1 MKTRLTWILIFAL
14 IVAIAFTACPD
25 STSPSSSRTL
35 MGEITVTPDSNVTIG
50 RLLTAH
56 YSGTEAVTYRWNV
69 NNTAINGATS
79 DTYTP
84 SAAGRYT
91 VTVSAPGYNS
101 KTSAAVDVIDAGQ
114 NLSGQVTITP
124 STGVTVGMELTATYS
139 GSESVTLT
147 YLWERGGAPIPG
159 ATSATYTPDEPGS
172 YTVTVRAD
180 GYNGK
185 TSAEVL
191 VGLRTLAGNLL
202 ITPGGTVAIGT
213 TLTVSYDG
221 TEDVTLSYQWQVV
234 GSHDIAGA
242 TGTTYTPTQTGNY
255 GVRAGAT
262 GYSYKFSNPVHVLA
276 HVHTGAW
283 TVTTPA
289 NPSTPGEET
298 RTCVPDCGYP
308 PETRTIPPF
317 GTPELEFTLIDSH
330 TAWSVS
336 KGSVTG
342 GAVLIPAYRHYA
354 DTDEYLPVTKIADD
368 GFKNTAITSVSI
380 PEGVTVIGTG
390 AFINCGGLDSITI
403 PASVRTIGSISPTPD
418 DAFYGAF
425 EGCWNLATV
434 SFASGSQL
442 VTIGDWA
449 FSNTILTGITIP
461 EGVTAIGS
469 GAFMSTGLT
478 GITIPASVR
487 TIGSISQNR
496 DDGFFSGAFSYC
508 SGLGNV
514 IFVTGSQLQTIGDDA
529 FASCRNL
536 TAITIPEGVTAIGSY
551 AFGASGL
558 TGILYI
564 PAGVTA
570 IGGIAQSDNRFYG
583 AFSECSGLTGVTF
596 AQNSRIATIGDH
608 TFYSCTSLTSITIPA
623 SNIGHNA
630 FERCTSLRTVTIAP
644 GSQTGSIGNYAFLAC
659 TSLESISIAESVR
672 SIGEGAFYNTQD
684 SGIPLATVTFTG
696 NSQLQTIGRGAFR
709 YCESLASIT
718 IPASVTS
725 IGNSALAG
733 PASVIFAEGF
743 SLSINSWWFYDPSS
757 YLTSVTIPA
766 SVTSIGN
773 DAFRNY
779 GNLTAIT
786 VNANNPNYASED
798 GILYNKAKTSLLQ
811 AAGGISGNV
820 TIPSSVTSIDD
831 EAFWGCENLASIT
844 IPAGMTAIGYYA
856 FYGCTSLASVTFAGT
871 IARDDFW
878 LGFPSS
884 GDLRDKYLADGTGT
898 YTTTPPVN
906 SSSVWTKQ

>member
-1 MKTRLTWILIFAL
+1 
-14 IVAIAFTACPD
+14 
-25 STSPSSSRTL
+25 
-35 MGEITVTPDSNVTIG
+35 
-50 RLLTAH
+50 
-56 YSGTEAVTYRWNV
+56 
-69 NNTAINGATS
+69 
-79 DTYTP
+79 
-84 SAAGRYT
+84 
-91 VTVSAPGYNS
+91 
-101 KTSAAVDVIDAGQ
+101 
-114 NLSGQVTITP
+114 
-124 STGVTVGMELTATYS
+124 
-139 GSESVTLT
+139 
-147 YLWERGGAPIPG
+147 
-159 ATSATYTPDEPGS
+159 
-172 YTVTVRAD
+172 
-180 GYNGK
+180 
-185 TSAEVL
+185 
-191 VGLRTLAGNLL
+191 
-202 ITPGGTVAIGT
+202 
-213 TLTVSYDG
+213 
-221 TEDVTLSYQWQVV
+221 
-234 GSHDIAGA
+234 
-242 TGTTYTPTQTGNY
+242 
-255 GVRAGAT
+255 
-262 GYSYKFSNPVHVLA
+262 
-276 HVHTGAW
+276 
-283 TVTTPA
+283 
-289 NPSTPGEET
+289 
-298 RTCVPDCGYP
+298 
-308 PETRTIPPF
+308 
-317 GTPELEFTLIDSH
+317 
-330 TAWSVS
+330 
-336 KGSVTG
+336 
-342 GAVLIPAYRHYA
+342 VLIPAYRHYA

-368 GFKNTAITSVSI
+368 GFKNTAITAVTI
-380 PEGVTVIGTG
+380 PEGVTVIGDG
-390 AFINCGGLDSITI
+390 AFYSTNLTSISI

-418 DAFYGAF
+418 SVFDGAF
-425 EGCWNLATV
+425 ADCSNLTTV

-442 VTIGDWA
+442 VTIGD
-449 FSNTILTGITIP
+449 NTFDGCGFTGITIP
-461 EGVTAIGS
+461 EGVTDIGS

-496 DDGFFSGAFSYC
+496 DDGFFPGAFSYC

-514 IFVTGSQLQTIGDDA
+514 IFVAGSQLQTIGDDA

-684 SGIPLATVTFTG
+684 YGIPLATVTFTGNSQLQTIGDYAFHLTRLTSITIPASVRSIGIFAFAGGYFYSMPLATVTFTG

-718 IPASVTS
+718 IPANVTS

-871 IARDDFW
+871 IAKDDFW